1 MIITK
6 EDNLFFIVTAL
17 ILLGVFIL
25 SIRIRDYSS
34 RMLGKTYANV
44 RVDERSCFI
53 LGISFSLIWFIGRHI
68 SNSPEVDATID
79 GFLLPSI
86 LSWMLFVTCVVG
98 KACNGYKFQNGELVF
113 RRMFAKKTVG
123 KDDVRN
129 IILSTAR
136 GRYSRF
142 GKPSK
147 KSWCK
152 TIWPNPFITLESAET
167 TQLLYTPRPGLW
179 EVSHQEAKEWSKE
192 YNHYIYGF
200 LYDPNN
206 PPDCLFE
213 NYTGKIYISYSLLS
227 MYCDEF
233 FAFLEKNNIR
243 KDQVS
248 IIKDKTTYEEFPRE
262 VDEAYVDKRI
272 QEFFGKES

>member
-34 RMLGKTYANV
+34 RMLGKTYSNV

-147 KSWCK
+147 KSWSK

-206 PPDCLFE
+206 PPD
-213 NYTGKIYISYSLLS
+213 
-227 MYCDEF
+227 EF

>member
-25 SIRIRDYSS
+25 SIRVKDYSF
-34 RMLGKTYANV
+34 RMLGGRI
-44 RVDERSCFI
+44 RVVERNSFI
-53 LGISFSLIWFIGRHI
+53 LGITLSLIWFIGRHI
-68 SNSPEVDATID
+68 SNNPEVAAKID
-79 GFLLPSI
+79 MFWP
-86 LSWMLFVTCVVG
+86 LSWFPWMLFVTCVVW
-98 KACNGYKFQNGELVF
+98 KAYNGYKFQNGELVF

-123 KDDVRN
+123 KDDIRN
-129 IILSTAR
+129 IILSTAWGR
-136 GRYSRF
+136 GFRL
-142 GKPSK
+142 GKPEK
-147 KSWCK
+147 IKNSWR
-152 TIWPNPFITLESAET
+152 TTVWPYPFLTLESAET
-167 TQLLYTPRPGLW
+167 PQMLDTPRPGKW
-179 EVSHQEAKEWSKE
+179 EVEELEVREWSKE

-248 IIKDKTTYEEFPRE
+248 IIKDKTTYEEFPRG